1 MKVVFDNL
9 ANFLS
14 ISPNQTPGFC
24 RLFAWSQLEFSAVPV
39 SSHPVLSPIS
49 VYSVQCTCSHTGAT
63 LTRPCPRC
71 PATVWPG
78 VSSIPCISGPKG
90 TTIPV
95 TSVPN
100 SQVDLLQVYP
110 L

>member
-1 MKVVFDNL
+1 MT
-9 ANFLS
+9 AYASTMCS
-14 ISPNQTPGFC
+14 IFEQTG
-24 RLFAWSQLEFSAVPV
+24 A
-39 SSHPVLSPIS
+39 IGK
-49 VYSVQCTCSHTGAT
+49 TGAT

-90 TTIPV
+90 TTSPA